1 MHQKSSSL
9 RPLARPRLASLV
21 AFSLVGLPLVALVG
35 ACSSAPPP
43 TPGPVEVGYVDLQGT
58 QAPITTELTGR
69 ISSTMTS
76 DVRPQ
81 VDGIIRERLF
91 KEGSDVKAGQP
102 LYIIDPRSYQ
112 AARDQIAAQI
122 ESAKATLV
130 TNQNKADRYRQLSNN
145 QAVSRQDIDDA
156 IAAAATAR
164 AALHQYEANL
174 RAANLNLEYTRVLAP
189 ISGRIGRSAVTPGA
203 LVQASQTTAMATITQ
218 LDPIYVDITQSSA
231 QLLELRKRLSNGSVL
246 PSSAIVHLKL
256 EDGSTYPEAGT
267 IEFSEV
273 SVDENAGTV
282 VLRAKVPNPLRLLLP
297 GMFVRIET
305 PQGIVPNAVLA
316 PQQGIT
322 RDAKGNATALV
333 VGAGNKVEQ
342 RNVTTVKAVGNM
354 WLVSAGLRPGEHLIV
369 QGTDKALPGAT
380 VKPVLVKIGG

>member
-1 MHQKSSSL
+1 MWRTMPHTLPS
-9 RPLARPRLASLV
+9 ARSLV
-21 AFSLVGLPLVALVG
+21 RPAAGTLALLPLIALLG
-35 ACSSAPPP
+35 ACSGKPAPPA
-43 TPGPVEVGYVDLQGT
+43 PGPVEVGYVSLQAT
-58 QAPITTELTGR
+58 QAPLTTELTGR
-69 ISSTMTS
+69 IAATMTS

-91 KEGSDVKAGQP
+91 KEGSDVKAGQA
-102 LYIIDPRSYQ
+102 LYLIDPRSYR

-122 ESAKATLV
+122 ESAKATLASA
-130 TNQNKADRYRQLSNN
+130 QNKADRYRKLSDN

-156 IAAAATAR
+156 IAAAGTAR
-164 AALHQYEANL
+164 ATLHQYEANL
-174 RAANLNLEYTRVLAP
+174 RTANLNLEYTRVLAP

-203 LVQASQTTAMATITQ
+203 LVSAAQTTALATISQ
-218 LDPIYVDITQSSA
+218 LDPVYVDITQSSA
-231 QLLELRKRLSNGSVL
+231 QLLDLRKRLASGSVL

-256 EDGSTYPEAGT
+256 EDGSDYPQPGT

-282 VLRAKVPNPLRLLLP
+282 VLRARVPNPQRLLLP

-333 VGAGNKVEQ
+333 VGADNKVTQ
-342 RNVTTVKAVGNM
+342 RTVTTVKAVGNM
-354 WLVSAGLRPGEHLIV
+354 WVIASGLKAGEHLIV

-380 VKPVLVKIGG
+380 VKPVPVKIGN